1 MKKSD
6 LSENERS
13 SINEKKIKLIEIEK
27 VLTSKEK
34 QTSIINLYIFSFVI
48 FILMIG
54 SSLASLLY
62 NILMKNK
69 IFNFYNL
76 LEKTD
81 ILYKDILSEIFL
93 VREMILISD
102 SNYNNIYQSDR
113 NQYFL
118 NFSSVCKEYYLET
131 SAILSNLSTSIN
143 SLKEKEKNKMM
154 NKKGY
159 LVIIDKIHSN
169 NSNYELL
176 IYSAFHEIN
185 AALYHISQ
193 MNISDVDE
201 YEENIFYFMRNS
213 LNIIL
218 EMINE
223 QIEIIVIEFYD
234 TIKTEKYYLLIFIA
248 AMVVLYIAS
257 YLIYIYFYSKVDVR
271 KKSYLSIFDDIGKE
285 YIFDSLKKCEKFSQ
299 KVHLKEEFNIS
310 LKDNISNNLSLK
322 DDEDKMNNID
332 FSSSNILKKIK
343 DNKQVNSLSRIEA
356 KNILSCS
363 KENIFGII
371 LFLILFLVQLYSYV
385 YYYIRLNLYKKCMQ
399 YEYYNNKYY
408 SLFLLP
414 FLAIR
419 EYLHQSKNTLLG
431 FKLPEYLEN
440 TLTNY
445 YVDLN
450 EISESRN
457 KYSKY
462 LPKSYNDFLDDLYNN
477 KQCFIL
483 DNFISEYRNKSNNS
497 CSSFFYNMSYFG
509 FDSITMS
516 FIEEIRMM
524 YYEGNK
530 TYNSEDDDTIIKKGL
545 NTILQNDKYKT
556 TVIIYRFIIM
566 KVVEYSLDEL
576 FKAVN
581 INFDETT
588 KISLIINIIFMVV
601 VLIGFV
607 GFWIPFMHEENETI
621 YKTKKML
628 CIIPKDVLLDL
639 PNINAKLGIE
649 GDY

>member
-1 MKKSD
+1 
-6 LSENERS
+6 
-13 SINEKKIKLIEIEK
+13 
-27 VLTSKEK
+27 
-34 QTSIINLYIFSFVI
+34 
-48 FILMIG
+48 
-54 SSLASLLY
+54 
-62 NILMKNK
+62 
-69 IFNFYNL
+69 
-76 LEKTD
+76 
-81 ILYKDILSEIFL
+81 
-93 VREMILISD
+93 
-102 SNYNNIYQSDR
+102 
-113 NQYFL
+113 
-118 NFSSVCKEYYLET
+118 
-131 SAILSNLSTSIN
+131 
-143 SLKEKEKNKMM
+143 
-154 NKKGY
+154 
-159 LVIIDKIHSN
+159 
-169 NSNYELL
+169 
-176 IYSAFHEIN
+176 
-185 AALYHISQ
+185 
-193 MNISDVDE
+193 
-201 YEENIFYFMRNS
+201 
-213 LNIIL
+213 
-218 EMINE
+218 MINE

-234 TIKTEKYYLLIFIA
+234 TIKTEKYYLLIFIV

-257 YLIYIYFYSKVDVR
+257 YLIYIYFYSKVDIR

-343 DNKQVNSLSRIEA
+343 ENKQVNSLSRTEA

-363 KENIFGII
+363 KENITGII
-371 LFLILFLVQLYSYV
+371 LFLLLFLVQLYSYV

-530 TYNSEDDDTIIKKGL
+530 IYKSEDDDTIIKKGL

-607 GFWIPFMHEENETI
+607 GFWMPFMHEENETI